1 MPEAVKLGRNCRTS
15 MTPRIAEY
23 IAVAIAVHGAAVAI
37 VNLTPTP
44 KDNEALGRYTRMA
57 VKLYRAVEILAGV
70 VTPLVKR

>member
-1 MPEAVKLGRNCRTS
+1 

-44 KDNEALGRYTRMA
+44 KDDNFLGRYTRMA
-57 VKLYRAVEILAGV
+57 VKLYRASEILAGV
-70 VTPLVKR
+70 ITPLVKR